1 MMLNFQS
8 LLSRSL
14 VKRISD
20 ELDLAGIKVDLN
32 TFIGFLLFSSFFVIV
47 GVGLIAELKY
57 TLPPILS
64 LLIGIIACVLYL
76 GAIYTIIELQI
87 DSRRSKMEEILP
99 DFLQI
104 TAANVR
110 SGMPIDR
117 AMVYSARPE
126 FAPLTQEIQ
135 EFNKRIASGES
146 LQNSLIVLSTRFRS
160 RQLKR
165 TVNLMLEGIA
175 YGGGMVD
182 LLERVAA
189 DIRQQQLLQKEIA
202 GQLFMYSLF
211 IIFASVFAAP
221 LLFAVS
227 VEMINITT
235 SIWSGISSQLQGG
248 KIQMA
253 GALSMFTP
261 KPPSITSEDFKN
273 FALATMIMIS
283 TFAAFIVASISS
295 GVASRGIKYVP
306 IFILIS
312 VVIFLGAQGLLE
324 SMFGSF
330 FGAAGAVAGG
340 GLPSMPAPK

>member
-47 GVGLIAELKY
+47 GVGVIAEFKFNFHPVVAL
-57 TLPPILS
+57 IL
-64 LLIGIIACVLYL
+64 GIVSSVIYL
-76 GAIYTIIELQI
+76 GAIYTLIELQI
-87 DSRRSKMEEILP
+87 DTRRSKMEEILP

-104 TAANVR
+104 TAANIR

-146 LQNSLIVLSTRFRS
+146 LQNSLIILSTRFRS

-165 TVNLMLEGIA
+165 TVNLMLEGIT

-295 GVASRGIKYVP
+295 GVTSRGIRYVP

-312 VVIFLGAQGLLE
+312 VVIFLGAQSFLE

-330 FGAAGAVAGG
+330 FGAAGAGA

>member
-32 TFIGFLLFSSFFVIV
+32 IFIGFLLFSSFFVII
-47 GVGLIAELKY
+47 GVGLIAEFKFNFNPVIAL
-57 TLPPILS
+57 IL
-64 LLIGIIACVLYL
+64 GIASSVIYL
-76 GAIYTIIELQI
+76 GVIYTIVELQI
-87 DSRRSKMEEILP
+87 DTRRSKMEDILP

-104 TAANVR
+104 TAANIR

-146 LQNSLIVLSTRFRS
+146 LQSSLIVLSTRFRS

-165 TVNLMLEGIA
+165 AVNLMIEGIA

-227 VEMINITT
+227 VQMINITT

-261 KPPSITSEDFKN
+261 KPPSISAEDFKN
-273 FALATMIMIS
+273 FALATMIMVS
-283 TFAAFIVASISS
+283 TFAAFIVSSISS
-295 GVASRGIKYVP
+295 GVVSRGIRYVP
-306 IFILIS
+306 AFILIS
-312 VVIFLGAQGLLE
+312 LVI
-324 SMFGSF
+324 F
-330 FGAAGAVAGG
+330 FGAQSFLESLFSGFFGTAGAGG
-340 GLPSMPAPK
+340 GLPSLPR

>member
-32 TFIGFLLFSSFFVIV
+32 TFIGFLLFSSFFVII
-47 GVGLIAELKY
+47 GV
-57 TLPPILS
+57 
-64 LLIGIIACVLYL
+64 GIIAEFEFNFSPVISLILGIVSSVLYL
-76 GAIYTIIELQI
+76 GAIYTVIELQI
-87 DSRRSKMEEILP
+87 DTRRSKMEEILP

-104 TAANVR
+104 TAANIR

-283 TFAAFIVASISS
+283 IFAAFIVASISS
-295 GVASRGIKYVP
+295 GVASRGIRYVP

-312 VVIFLGAQGLLE
+312 VVIFLGAQSFLE

-330 FGAAGAVAGG
+330 FGAAGAGAGG
-340 GLPSMPAPK
+340 GLPSIPK

>member
-47 GVGLIAELKY
+47 GVGVIAEFKFNFHPVVAL
-57 TLPPILS
+57 IL
-64 LLIGIIACVLYL
+64 GIVSSILYL

-87 DSRRSKMEEILP
+87 DTRRSKMEEILP

-104 TAANVR
+104 TAANIR

-146 LQNSLIVLSTRFRS
+146 LQNSLIILSTRFRS

-165 TVNLMLEGIA
+165 TVNLMLEGIT

-283 TFAAFIVASISS
+283 IFAAFIVASISS

-312 VVIFLGAQGLLE
+312 VVIFLGAQSFLE

-330 FGAAGAVAGG
+330 FGAAGAGAGG
-340 GLPSMPAPK
+340 GLPSIPK

>member
-1 MMLNFQS
+1 MMINFQS

-14 VKRISD
+14 IKRISD
-20 ELDLAGIKVDLN
+20 ELDLAGIKIDLN
-32 TFIGFLLFSSFFVIV
+32 TFIGFLFFSTFFVIIIV
-47 GVGLIAELKY
+47 
-57 TLPPILS
+57 
-64 LLIGIIACVLYL
+64 GIIAEFVYNLHPVVSLLFGILASILYL

-87 DSRRSKMEEILP
+87 DTRRSKMEEILP

-104 TAANVR
+104 TAANIR

-126 FAPLTQEIQ
+126 FAPLTQEVQ
-135 EFNKRIASGES
+135 EFNRRIASGES
-146 LQNSLIVLSTRFRS
+146 LQNSLIMLSNSFRS

-165 TVNLMLEGIA
+165 TVNLMIEGIT

-211 IIFASVFAAP
+211 IVFASIFAAP

-227 VEMINITT
+227 VQMIKITT
-235 SIWSGISSQLQGG
+235 SIWSGISTQLSGG

-253 GALSMFTP
+253 GALSMFSP
-261 KPPSITSEDFKN
+261 KAPSITSEDFRN
-273 FALATMIMIS
+273 FAIATMIGIS
-283 TFAAFIVASISS
+283 IFAAFIVSSISS
-295 GVASRGIKYVP
+295 GVLSRGIRYVP
-306 IFILIS
+306 IFIIVSLLI
-312 VVIFLGAQGLLE
+312 FYGAQSFLE

-330 FGAAGAVAGG
+330 FGAAGGAGG
-340 GLPSMPAPK
+340 VPSLPR